1 MVDRRL
7 SSTDDELTIARSAKI
22 VKDISIKKKR
32 IVVRGH
38 KDGVAHR
45 ARVVY
50 GYSESFSIVAKV
62 AAEGISKRIPEIA
75 LISFEYW
82 KHGFLV
88 TVAGQRLLWHT
99 TRMPAVFVHRLGE
112 VRSAWRGAGS
122 CIPAMTSVAS
132 AQFTFSSKLVMREEF
147 SAFSPEPSPASGRA
161 SGAYAAIFS
170 LYFSAL
176 DPAIDFVKLRFH
188 DIPCAQWNGLGPRK
202 SHAVKGRIALL
213 QPEQTAAFALDG
225 RFLLCLSAGPRFLS
239 FDDGSFVLRMELP
252 AEVHIGYARS
262 PEEACSLW
270 HGWRRKT
277 QVQRVQAPSS
287 SPALPLKA
295 PLNVPHLDARD
306 GAGLL
311 GSLSFSGAGPEAFQR
326 LNLSIVRSARG
337 QEDWKIVDLM
347 LCQSDVTLPPLFR
360 REIPPELHI
369 PGDRRRM
376 VTRYAKI
383 RAGLVQYWE
392 FCQRRW
398 EETGLPALQH
408 PSISMPRDTL
418 FAARDDILFSGPDLL
433 FAPNLG
439 RTGEVCPCLLPA
451 GQWIHLWTSRV
462 YSSGRVTVHA
472 PFGMPAVFYR
482 VESEYAW
489 LFDSIRQIASRL

>member
-7 SSTDDELTIARSAKI
+7 SSTDDELTIAQSAKR

-32 IVVRGH
+32 IVAHGH
-38 KDGVAHR
+38 DDGVAHR

-50 GYSESFSIVAKV
+50 GYSGSFSIAAKI
-62 AAEGISKRIPEIA
+62 AAERISKRIPEIA

-82 KHGFLV
+82 RHGFLV

-112 VRSAWRGAGS
+112 MRSAWRGAGS
-122 CIPAMTSVAS
+122 CMPAMASGSS

-147 SAFSPEPSPASGRA
+147 SAFCHDPSPASEHA
-161 SGAYAAIFS
+161 STTYAAIFS
-170 LYFSAL
+170 LYFSSL

-188 DIPCAQWNGLGPRK
+188 DIPGAQWNGLGPRK

-225 RFLLCLSAGPRFLS
+225 RFLQGLSPGPRFLS
-239 FDDGSFVLRMELP
+239 FDDGSFVLRMHLP
-252 AEVHIGYARS
+252 AEVHIGYAPS

-270 HGWRRKT
+270 HAWSRKAH
-277 QVQRVQAPSS
+277 VQRAPAESS

-295 PLNVPHLDARD
+295 PLNVPRLDARD

-326 LNLSIVRSARG
+326 LNLSIVQSAHG
-337 QEDWKIVDLM
+337 QEDWKIADLM
-347 LCQSDVTLPPLFR
+347 LCQPDVTLPPGFR
-360 REIPPELHI
+360 REIPPGLSV
-369 PGDRRRM
+369 PGNRTRALS
-376 VTRYAKI
+376 RYAKI

-408 PSISMPRDTL
+408 PSLSMPRDPV
-418 FAARDDILFSGPDLL
+418 FAAKDDSLFSGPDLL
-433 FAPNLG
+433 FSPNLA
-439 RTGEVCPCLLPA
+439 RTGDVCSCILPA

-462 YSSGRVTVHA
+462 FPSGRVTVHA

-482 VESEYAW
+482 AEGEYAW